1 MIMRY
6 IIFETIHQM
15 VKLAQQQN
23 VKLDVNK
30 TLKESAVVNSIEDF
44 KREMIE
50 LSIFICE
57 GIKQTKE
64 EKYKKLK
71 KGIIEYMN
79 TYYCQFKLSMEMV
92 ANQFNISASYLGRI
106 VREET
111 GNTFNQYITA
121 LRLEEAKRLLRDTDE
136 KVKDIVCKVGYVDVA
151 NFIRKFK
158 AIENV
163 TPNQYRTIKRYEK
176 QKKK

>member
-1 MIMRY
+1 
-6 IIFETIHQM
+6 
-15 VKLAQQQN
+15 
-23 VKLDVNK
+23 
-30 TLKESAVVNSIEDF
+30 
-44 KREMIE
+44 
-50 LSIFICE
+50 
-57 GIKQTKE
+57 
-64 EKYKKLK
+64 
-71 KGIIEYMN
+71 
-79 TYYCQFKLSMEMV
+79 MEMV

-136 KVKDIVCKVGYVDVA
+136 KVKDIVSKVGYVDVA

-158 AIENV
+158 TIENV

-176 QKKK
+176 QKRNNV